1 MGARVV
7 NDAQAK
13 RPNTGSYALEF
24 TAVNSKHC
32 RINHAI

>member
-24 TAVNSKHC
+24 TTANSKYC
-32 RINHAI
+32 RIYHAI